1 MIQFLDLKKITALHY
16 DELHEALA
24 RTLRSGWFLKGEE
37 TETFERL
44 YAQFT
49 GTSHCVGC
57 GNGLDALTLIMR
69 AYIELG
75 VMKPGDE
82 VIVPAN
88 TYIASVLAVSRNNLK
103 PVLVEA
109 DIDTLQMD
117 DSKIEEAITP
127 RTKAIM
133 IVHLYGK
140 CAYTDTIGR
149 LCKHYGLKLIED
161 NAQAHGCRYG
171 GRRTGSLGDAAA
183 HSFYP
188 TKNIGTAGDAG
199 AVTTDDPV
207 LAEMV
212 RGLANYGSAKKYIF
226 SHIGINSR
234 MDELH
239 AAILTV
245 KLKYID
251 AENEQRR
258 DNARYYI
265 NNVSNRN
272 IKLPS
277 LEYWESSVFHIF
289 PVLCRQRDELQG
301 HLTACGIQTMIHYP
315 IPPHKQRCY
324 AEWAALSL
332 PITEKIH
339 AEELSIPCNQVLGEG
354 EVEQIIDALNRFKSA

>member
-37 TETFERL
+37 TATFERL

-149 LCKHYGLKLIED
+149 LCKHYGLNRITRRRSR
-161 NAQAHGCRYG
+161 AQLLSHKKHRH
-171 GRRTGSLGDAAA
+171 GRR
-183 HSFYP
+183 
-188 TKNIGTAGDAG
+188 
-199 AVTTDDPV
+199 
-207 LAEMV
+207 
-212 RGLANYGSAKKYIF
+212 RR
-226 SHIGINSR
+226 SR
-234 MDELH
+234 HD
-239 AAILTV
+239 
-245 KLKYID
+245 
-251 AENEQRR
+251 R
-258 DNARYYI
+258 
-265 NNVSNRN
+265 
-272 IKLPS
+272 
-277 LEYWESSVFHIF
+277 
-289 PVLCRQRDELQG
+289 
-301 HLTACGIQTMIHYP
+301 
-315 IPPHKQRCY
+315 RCY
-324 AEWAALSL
+324 AGGDGKRTCQLRLGKEIHILTHRHKQPYGRAARCH
-332 PITEKIH
+332 PDRE
-339 AEELSIPCNQVLGEG
+339 A
-354 EVEQIIDALNRFKSA
+354 

>member
-16 DELHEALA
+16 DELNEALA

-37 TETFERL
+37 TATFERL

-171 GRRTGSLGDAAA
+171 SRRTGSLGDAAA

-188 TKNIGTAGDAG
+188 TKT
-199 AVTTDDPV
+199 
-207 LAEMV
+207 
-212 RGLANYGSAKKYIF
+212 SARQATPEP
-226 SHIGINSR
+226 SR
-234 MDELH
+234 
-239 AAILTV
+239 
-245 KLKYID
+245 
-251 AENEQRR
+251 
-258 DNARYYI
+258 
-265 NNVSNRN
+265 
-272 IKLPS
+272 
-277 LEYWESSVFHIF
+277 
-289 PVLCRQRDELQG
+289 
-301 HLTACGIQTMIHYP
+301 QTMLCW
-315 IPPHKQRCY
+315 RR
-324 AEWAALSL
+324 W
-332 PITEKIH
+332 
-339 AEELSIPCNQVLGEG
+339 
-354 EVEQIIDALNRFKSA
+354 

>member
-37 TETFERL
+37 TATFERL

-199 AVTTDDPV
+199 AVTTDDAM

-212 RGLANYGSAKKYIF
+212 RGLANYGSAKKYRNAFGWSYFTNYIETDRF
-226 SHIGINSR
+226 PTGIVSAR
-234 MDELH
+234 
-239 AAILTV
+239 T
-245 KLKYID
+245 
-251 AENEQRR
+251 
-258 DNARYYI
+258 DNAGRYKVYGRDSRLVIEDSGVHSVSVLYSIHRIDGRLIGRGSLIKTYTSEVLPHDVYI
-265 NNVSNRN
+265 VRVGDVVRK
-272 IKLPS
+272 IKL
-277 LEYWESSVFHIF
+277 
-289 PVLCRQRDELQG
+289 
-301 HLTACGIQTMIHYP
+301 
-315 IPPHKQRCY
+315 
-324 AEWAALSL
+324 
-332 PITEKIH
+332 
-339 AEELSIPCNQVLGEG
+339 
-354 EVEQIIDALNRFKSA
+354 